1 MTDTSVRM
9 DKELARE
16 VKIEAAKRGVSVKQ
30 LIEDAVRVELKKKS
44 RRRG

>member
-1 MTDTSVRM
+1 M